1 MAQEFFRRDI
11 IEQLMDGFEKLK
23 TDENASID
31 FLKIL
36 REANNLFHRDS
47 LLAAVLPVERSRV
60 YRNMTTFSEAHK
72 SILRSGMIFNG
83 YNTESVNDWV
93 FNFSVCVNNGC
104 YSDNPFVLLSV
115 FNGLCKGYSRY
126 LDQVDDLTM
135 RRLCSLKDEI
145 HEMDND
151 RFYLDFSSPENEVIL
166 PPLETTDIRRLSE
179 TSNELCN
186 GQCACYLIESER
198 EALTVMR
205 FFGSVM
211 NGHIQGYE
219 SVSIDAARTLMRKS
233 ALAFH
238 PRSTF
243 LISDWF
249 LGLCVAGD
257 GGAAVDFFNKHKKV
271 LMRPYRY
278 PMSSPKANE
287 IQNYIEFITTPSR
300 FCDGIAW
307 SLKKGDDE
315 VLTAFLNDPQ
325 IRVLIEQRKFVDQ
338 LCKQLDEPTMK
349 IAAHAYA
356 SVKSPNAK
364 LFQSNNRTEKNVP
377 HQNQSDATS
386 FRMSERV
393 MIDLTLSRWNRYYD
407 DRNVILRAISDAR
420 THRKILAGLGY
431 GYDLLVSERAVRIDK
446 EAAQWLSPQ
455 IRKDPAIRAAL
466 EE

>member
-1 MAQEFFRRDI
+1 MAEEFYRRDI
-11 IEQLMDGFEKLK
+11 LKHLMDGIDLAK
-23 TDENASID
+23 ENKDVSID

-36 REANNLFHRDS
+36 REVDNVFQRDM
-47 LLAAVLPVERSRV
+47 LWDAVMPLSRSRI
-60 YRNMTTFSEAHK
+60 YQNLTTTSDAHR
-72 SILRSGMIFNG
+72 SILRSGMIISG
-83 YNTESVNDWV
+83 ASTENLNDWV
-93 FNFSVCVNNGC
+93 FTFSVAMNRGA
-104 YSDNPFVLLSV
+104 YYDNPFVLLSV
-115 FNGLCKGYSRY
+115 FHGLCKGYSPY
-126 LDQVDDLTM
+126 LDRVDDLAM
-135 RRLCSLKDEI
+135 RRLCSLRDEL
-145 HEMDND
+145 HEMDAN

-186 GQCACYLIESER
+186 GKYACYLIESER
-198 EALTVMR
+198 EALKLMR

-257 GGAAVDFFNKHKKV
+257 GRAAVDFFNKHKKV

-278 PMSSPKANE
+278 PMSSSKVYGIE
-287 IQNYIEFITTPSR
+287 NYIEFINTPCR
-300 FCDGIAW
+300 LCDGIAW
-307 SLKKGDDE
+307 SLKQGDDE

-325 IRVLIEQRKFVDQ
+325 VRVLLEQRKFVNQLRDQ
-338 LCKQLDEPTMK
+338 LAESATK
-349 IAAHAYA
+349 IAAQAYA
-356 SVKSPNAK
+356 AVKSPNAK
-364 LFQSNNRTEKNVP
+364 LFQSNNRTENNVP

-386 FRMSERV
+386 FRMSEQV

-431 GYDLLVSERAVRIDK
+431 GYDLLVAERAVRIDK

>member
-135 RRLCSLKDEI
+135 RRLCSLKQEI
-145 HEMDND
+145 HEMDAN
-151 RFYLDFSSPENEVIL
+151 RFFLDFHSQEAEVIL
-166 PPLETTDIRRLSE
+166 PPLATADIGRLSGMAID
-179 TSNELCN
+179 LCN
-186 GQCACYLIESER
+186 GKCMCYLIESER

-219 SVSIDAARTLMRKS
+219 LVGVDAARTLIRKS
-233 ALAFH
+233 ALGF
-238 PRSTF
+238 RLKSTF
-243 LISDWF
+243 LITEWF
-249 LGLCVAGD
+249 LGLCVVGD
-257 GGAAVDFFNKHKKV
+257 GKEAVEFFNKHKKV

-278 PMSSPKANE
+278 PMSSPYDIE
-287 IQNYIEFITTPSR
+287 SYIEFITTPSR
-300 FCDGIAW
+300 LCDGIAW
-307 SLKKGDDE
+307 SLKQGDDE

-325 IRVLIEQRKFVDQ
+325 VRVLLEQRKFVNQLRDQ
-338 LCKQLDEPTMK
+338 LAESATK
-349 IAAHAYA
+349 IAAQAYA
-356 SVKSPNAK
+356 AVKSPNAK
-364 LFQSNNRTEKNVP
+364 LFQSNNRTENNVP

-386 FRMSERV
+386 FRMSEQV
-393 MIDLTLSRWNRYYD
+393 MIDLTLGRWNRYYD

-420 THRKILAGLGY
+420 THQKILAGLGY